1 MILRGMRHLDL
12 DELEIFRAV
21 AETGAVTRA
30 GERVGR
36 VPSNVSTRLRQLEAR
51 LGTPLFERRNG
62 RLLLS
67 TEGRLLLSY
76 ADRIL
81 RLASEAETTVRRG
94 TPRGLLRVGSLES
107 TAAARLP
114 AVLGRYHRDYPEVQV
129 ELVTGTSVALVTRV
143 IAGDI
148 EAAFV
153 AEPFPTRDLEM
164 QHAFNERLI
173 LITPKSVNSIKN
185 VEVLDRSTLIAFA
198 TGCSYR
204 KRIDDWLAS
213 TGCVPAHVME
223 FASYHAIVATVAAGT
238 GIAVVPRSVIRVL
251 GIEGQVALHPLPR
264 HIANAKTQLVWCS
277 GHQSLAL
284 DALRRAIPRPAAE
297 QRARSSRKTA

>member
-1 MILRGMRHLDL
+1 MRNIDL

-21 AETGAVTRA
+21 AETGAVIRA
-30 GERVGR
+30 GERLGR

-62 RLLLS
+62 RLSLS

-81 RLASEAETTVRRG
+81 RLASEAETTVRSG
-94 TPRGLLRVGSLES
+94 TPRGLLRIGSLES

-143 IAGDI
+143 LADEI

-164 QHAFNERLI
+164 QHVFNERLV
-173 LITPKSVNSIKN
+173 LITPRSMTSVDD
-185 VEVLDRSTLIAFA
+185 VRELDRSTLIAFA

-204 KRIDDWLAS
+204 RRIDDWLVAA
-213 TGCVPAHVME
+213 GCVPAHVME
-223 FASYHAIVATVAAGT
+223 FTSYHAIVATVAAGT
-238 GIAVVPRSVIRVL
+238 GIAVIPRSVVQVL
-251 GIEGQVALHPLPR
+251 HVERQVALHPLPR
-264 HIANAKTQLVWCS
+264 HIADAKTQLVWRR
-277 GHQSLAL
+277 GHRSLAL
-284 DALRRAIPRPAAE
+284 DALRRAIPRPVTE
-297 QRARSSRKTA
+297 HRQRSARKIA